1 MNLSKILVRAKPLKS
16 CCRNYFKNISPPPL
30 CPQPPPYRF
39 TVTLMDAATDMGQAL
54 GLMLKQNPIIEE
66 LRLYDDRDTI
76 GIGMDLT
83 DIDTATRILAFTG
96 EENLTEAL
104 TNTNLV
110 INCGGHSANPFESYE
125 DLFERNAEYVRRTA
139 IYLTEFNRRAV
150 FCIAR
155 PPVESMVPLVYQE
168 YLRAGVK
175 VPEVKIVGAANYQ
188 SMRANCWIAKFMK
201 KNSFNVTCPLIGGV
215 SPETVVAVISGSNP
229 GRKLTD
235 PRILNAIQEGTA
247 YGEENALGIRLHED
261 GGSAAFAPAV
271 AAYRLVNKILKG
283 FRGDEDTYD
292 CAFVKQEGHLKKF
305 LPYMTSIVKFGRHG
319 VYDTHMMDMVGS
331 ELYRLKKIYPV
342 LRAYI
347 HLGEQYVHGL
357 PLPLGKLPCSKPC
370 NMTKTKTV
378 EDAKNPL
385 KVKIVDPTVYDR
397 CGRIEER
404 RDYGESC
411 T

>member
-104 TNTNLV
+104 TVSFKKFCIWLVPVSNLLIHVSNVQNTNLV

-155 PPVESMVPLVYQE
+155 PPVESMVPLVYQV
-168 YLRAGVK
+168 RV
-175 VPEVKIVGAANYQ
+175 
-188 SMRANCWIAKFMK
+188 
-201 KNSFNVTCPLIGGV
+201 
-215 SPETVVAVISGSNP
+215 
-229 GRKLTD
+229 
-235 PRILNAIQEGTA
+235 
-247 YGEENALGIRLHED
+247 
-261 GGSAAFAPAV
+261 
-271 AAYRLVNKILKG
+271 
-283 FRGDEDTYD
+283 
-292 CAFVKQEGHLKKF
+292 
-305 LPYMTSIVKFGRHG
+305 
-319 VYDTHMMDMVGS
+319 
-331 ELYRLKKIYPV
+331 
-342 LRAYI
+342 
-347 HLGEQYVHGL
+347 
-357 PLPLGKLPCSKPC
+357 
-370 NMTKTKTV
+370 
-378 EDAKNPL
+378 
-385 KVKIVDPTVYDR
+385 
-397 CGRIEER
+397 
-404 RDYGESC
+404 
-411 T
+411 